1 MIGYLLRRVG
11 GSLVLLFLL
20 LTFTFFLIH
29 LAPGDP
35 ANLLLDPKT
44 PEPIREQLRH
54 LWGLDQPLG
63 QQYLTWLGAILRGD
77 WGTSLNYQEPVTRIL
92 ARAFPNTLVLAVTAA
107 LVAFGLGIPLGLWA
121 ARRQN
126 ELPDHALRI
135 VTFLLYSLPTF
146 WLAVMAILLFSYV
159 VPVLPAGQMHS
170 VGADRLPTVHR
181 ALDLLY
187 HLVLPATVLGASFAG
202 AITRFVR
209 NSLLETLDQDYLRTA
224 RAKGLSE
231 RRVLWVH
238 ALRNA
243 LVPVVQLLGLQ
254 LPALLNGSLVTEVV
268 FSWPGL
274 GRIAFIAVQARDYP
288 LILATT
294 ALSGTLVVLGNLMA
308 DLLHAA
314 TDPRIRDG

>member
-11 GSLVLLFLL
+11 GSLVLLFLV
-20 LTFTFFLIH
+20 LTLTFFLIH

-63 QQYLTWLGAILRGD
+63 HQYLTWLGAILRGD

-92 ARAFPNTLVLAVTAA
+92 TRAFPNTLVLAAAAA

-159 VPVLPAGQMHS
+159 LPVLPAGQMHS
-170 VGADRLPTVHR
+170 VGADRLPTGHR

-209 NSLLETLDQDYLRTA
+209 NSVLETLDQDYLRTA

-231 RRVLWVH
+231 HRVLGARAPQRAGTGGPAPGSATSRAAQRLAGDRGGVLLAGSRAHRLYRRPGSGLSADPGHHRAERH
-238 ALRNA
+238 AGGARQ
-243 LVPVVQLLGLQ
+243 PDGR
-254 LPALLNGSLVTEVV
+254 PA
-268 FSWPGL
+268 
-274 GRIAFIAVQARDYP
+274 
-288 LILATT
+288 
-294 ALSGTLVVLGNLMA
+294 
-308 DLLHAA
+308 
-314 TDPRIRDG
+314 PRGHRSEDS